1 VRKPKPQQQPPSNTL
16 DQIEAE
22 ASRHI
27 EQQLA
32 VLKKLADACE
42 RHAIP
47 LPGLVRAKEEH
58 AYAALF
64 LKRTLTDLRAV
75 WKLLSLGYTSQGAA
89 VASSLFEHSL
99 AAILI
104 VGGDKVTERIIEEMD
119 TKEMGSPRIEELCRL
134 YKTKTGTWPYPIYKW
149 LCKMK
154 HPTLATLRHEVR
166 SSMSRGGEFGLGI
179 TPNRS
184 PDDLG
189 NKRFILGLC
198 IGQTLEAMRAFADA
212 GEMTPAAGPKSKAW
226 IAETDVIAGNLEA
239 EMDRGDAVLS
249 FDLSKTAFG
258 RRHKKKFA
266 EEVPAVKTEAQ
277 PTPIEPETAP
287 KKRSFRRRRR

>member
-1 VRKPKPQQQPPSNTL
+1 MRQ
-16 DQIEAE
+16 
-22 ASRHI
+22 I

-32 VLKKLADACE
+32 VLKKLVDACE

-47 LPGLVRAKEEH
+47 LPGLVKAKEEH

-75 WKLLSLGYTSQGAA
+75 WKLLSAGYTSQGAA

-154 HPTLATLRHEVR
+154 HPTLSTLRHEVR

-212 GEMTPAAGPKSKAW
+212 GEITPAAGPKSKAW
-226 IAETDVIAGNLEA
+226 LAETDLIGKNLEE

-258 RRHKKKFA
+258 RRHKKKFSD
-266 EEVPAVKTEAQ
+266 EPVVPAPKAEKVPMPPRTGD
-277 PTPIEPETAP
+277 AP
-287 KKRSFRRRRR
+287 KQNQPGRRPRRRR